1 MKKLFI
7 CLLVVSMLFTAVP
20 VSAESIDVE
29 MTDVIVDEQT
39 GEVMPC
45 VVGVIVQCNYCGNGY
60 ANILCQGISGYS
72 NTSTECTWT
81 SHEDYDCQVYTVYGT
96 HNGRCGLCGGLYYS
110 SAPTHTHGHKHS
122 SSSEILVS
130 CIYL

>member
-20 VSAESIDVE
+20 VSAESTYDE

-45 VVGVIVQCNYCGNGY
+45 RVGVIVQCSRCGNGY
-60 ANILCQGISGYS
+60 AELLCLGSYPG
-72 NTSTECTWT
+72 NTSTACTWT
-81 SHEDYDCQVYTVYGT
+81 SHEDYDCQVSTLFGT
-96 HNGRCGLCGGLYYS
+96 HNGQCRLCGGMYYS
-110 SAPTHTHGHKHS
+110 SAQVHTHGQRHS
-122 SSSEILVS
+122 CSSEDLVS